1 MKVYLSEIGTDDS
14 EFDFTEKEDWLVK
27 AVQEAD
33 EEKNSKT
40 RTVATHMNIHMV
52 DEVIV
57 ISGNLD
63 TTLELLCSRCAAPFT
78 LPCDFEFKSLY
89 SQDKALAG
97 LEHNHGKARHAHDFA
112 ADEEIDLDITYL
124 KKEYIE
130 LGEVVTEQL
139 RLQIPFQ
146 PLCKVD
152 CKGICTHCGTDLN
165 KGRCACSKIKKSD
178 PFSALGKLKF

>member
-1 MKVYLSEIGTDDS
+1 MKVYLSEIGTEDS
-14 EFDFTEKEDWLVK
+14 EFDFTEKEAWLAK

-33 EEKNSKT
+33 EEKETKKRGIEAHLSLQK
-40 RTVATHMNIHMV
+40 V
-52 DEVIV
+52 DEVVV
-57 ISGNLD
+57 ITGKLD
-63 TTLELLCSRCAAPFT
+63 TTIKLLCSRCAAPFI

-124 KKEYIE
+124 KTEYIE
-130 LGEVVTEQL
+130 LGDVVTEQL

-146 PLCKVD
+146 PLCKDD
-152 CKGICTHCGTDLN
+152 CKGICTNCGTDLN
-165 KGRCACSKIKKSD
+165 KGRCACSKIKKSN